1 MFDTRL
7 TRSLGLA
14 VPVVSAGMAMVAR
27 PALGAAVSNAG
38 GLGTIACDVNPP
50 EVLRTHVRETRALT
64 TRPFGVDLIG
74 DFLTDAHLDVL
85 VEEAVAV
92 AIFFWTFPTAA
103 QVRLLQAAG
112 IQVWMQVGSV
122 AEAAEA
128 VDLGAEA
135 LIVQGAEAGGHT
147 RSEAST
153 LTLFPCIRRLHPDLP
168 LLAAGGIVDGRI
180 MAAALVLGADAVWCG
195 TRFLAS
201 TESEAHDGYKAAVT
215 AADVG
220 DTMVSTLYGPEWPG
234 QPMRVIASAPARAV
248 EAGAPLPDGS
258 AIGTTRLN
266 GQTVPLPPFSA
277 ILPTREF
284 ECDLAYACLTAGQ
297 GAGNVQNVLPAA
309 EIVRGM
315 AEEALTALKRVLP
328 MDGTPSPVVPKD
340 RNAAVPAML

>member
-27 PALGAAVSNAG
+27 PALAAAVSNAG

-74 DFLTDAHLDVL
+74 DFLTDAHSTCWSRRRSPSRSSSGRSRPPLRS
-85 VEEAVAV
+85 ACCRPPAS
-92 AIFFWTFPTAA
+92 
-103 QVRLLQAAG
+103 RSGCRSAG
-112 IQVWMQVGSV
+112 R
-122 AEAAEA
+122 EAAEA